1 MSVCIARYVV
11 ASLPLSPWRSISY
24 LITTILSRYMVS
36 VVGTGQSGAL
46 CVPLLRLS
54 LLQLELVQQVVEDG
68 SLVLEGEGEL
78 NENPDGRTAEET
90 TSKQK
95 RASTCKTTTLL
106 RLTLCSPSYLIFS
119 H

>member
-1 MSVCIARYVV
+1 MI
-11 ASLPLSPWRSISY
+11 
-24 LITTILSRYMVS
+24 S

-78 NENPDGRTAEET
+78 NKNPEREET
-90 TSKQK
+90 TFKQK
-95 RASTCKTTTLL
+95 RASTCQT
-106 RLTLCSPSYLIFS
+106 
-119 H
+119 

>member
-1 MSVCIARYVV
+1 
-11 ASLPLSPWRSISY
+11 
-24 LITTILSRYMVS
+24 MVS

-78 NENPDGRTAEET
+78 NKNPEGRTAEET
-90 TSKQK
+90 TSKQT
-95 RASTCKTTTLL
+95 RASTCQTLL
-106 RLTLCSPSYLIFS
+106 RLTLCSPIYSYISSLRLLVVIT
-119 H
+119 HHTQKKRET